1 MMRIEQKVG
10 AISCAVLFGIG
21 LVTAPG
27 SAVAADQTDR
37 RQGKEETHEQSPANI
52 QNDQATSSKTVKG
65 EVVRVDGEKW
75 FIKDARGKEIQL
87 HVDQTTRRSPQK
99 ADDKN
104 MNGVTIEAMI
114 NEQNHALSVSSPDR
128 RDDRHD
134 HSSSNATEKK

>member
-1 MMRIEQKVG
+1 MRGIERKIGVICCG
-10 AISCAVLFGIG
+10 VLLGIG
-21 LVTAPG
+21 LATGPG
-27 SAVAADQTDR
+27 SVIAADQTDR
-37 RQGKEETHEQSPANI
+37 RQGKEETHESSGSL
-52 QNDQATSSKTVKG
+52 QNDQASSGKTVKG

-104 MNGVTIEAMI
+104 MKGVTIEAMI

-134 HSSSNATEKK
+134 HSAGNAAEKK

>member
-1 MMRIEQKVG
+1 MKGIKRKIGVLCCG
-10 AISCAVLFGIG
+10 VLFGIG
-21 LVTAPG
+21 LATGPG
-27 SAVAADQTDR
+27 SAIAADQTDR
-37 RQGKEETHEQSPANI
+37 RQGKEETHEQSPGSL
-52 QNDQATSSKTVKG
+52 QNDQASSAKPVKG

-104 MNGVTIEAMI
+104 MKGVTIEAMI

-134 HSSSNATEKK
+134 HSASNAAEKR